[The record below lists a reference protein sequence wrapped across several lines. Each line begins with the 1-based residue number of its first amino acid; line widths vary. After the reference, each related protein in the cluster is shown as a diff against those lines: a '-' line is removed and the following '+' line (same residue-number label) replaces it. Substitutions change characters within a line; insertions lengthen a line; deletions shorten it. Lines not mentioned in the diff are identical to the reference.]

1 MSLVHNALATGLLA
15 GLAGLLTLA
24 LPVPP
29 AAASDPVAPHLWKSR
44 LLVVIA
50 SDRANPN
57 YVEQLR
63 LYERAKAGMRERDLV
78 LVEGIGGSADAEAL
92 RRRYSVPHDP
102 FRAILVGKDG
112 GAKLSAAAPIP
123 AETLFET
130 IDTMPMRQ
138 DEMKG
143 RRS

>member
-1 MSLVHNALATGLLA
+1 
-15 GLAGLLTLA
+15 
-24 LPVPP
+24 
-29 AAASDPVAPHLWKSR
+29 
-44 LLVVIA
+44 VIA

-57 YVEQLR
+57 YIEQLR
-63 LYERAKAGMRERDLV
+63 LFERAKAGMRERDLV
-78 LVEGIGGSADAEAL
+78 LVEGVGGSADAEAL

-112 GAKLSAAAPIP
+112 GAKLSAAAPIS